1 MDGQSPHRL
10 DPVPRPAGTPP
21 AGAADASGRARGLRR
36 FLRARQGST
45 AVEFGLLALPF
56 LALLCASLENGLVA
70 WQQEILQQAVVDA
83 GRQIYTGQFQTA
95 NQGVT
100 NQATLMSNFKTAL
113 CTRSDGTPRTTIF
126 PCANV
131 RISVTQASSF
141 SSAAPVSPTA
151 TNGSGNSDWNAN
163 FGSYT
168 CAGASAIMIVQAAVD
183 IPVFF
188 TFLGSQTATLPN
200 RRRVL
205 QAATVFKVEPYTA
218 GSVCS

>member
-1 MDGQSPHRL
+1 MFKIRR
-10 DPVPRPAGTPP
+10 VGTS
-21 AGAADASGRARGLRR
+21 ALTRFTGSCQGA
-36 FLRARQGST
+36 T
-45 AVEFGLLALPF
+45 AVEFGLVALPF
-56 LALLCASLENGLVA
+56 FALLCGILENGLVA
-70 WQQEILQQAVVDA
+70 WQQEILQQAVIDA
-83 GRQIYTGQFQTA
+83 GRQVYTGKFQTA

-100 NQATLMSNFKTAL
+100 NQTTLMNNFKTAV

-126 PCANV
+126 PCSNI

-141 SSAAPVSPTA
+141 SSATPVSPTA
-151 TNGSGNSDWNAN
+151 TNANGSSDWNAS

-168 CAGASAIMIVQAAVD
+168 CAGASAIMIIQAAVD

-188 TFLGSQTATLPN
+188 TFLGSQTVTLPN

-205 QAATVFKVEPYTA
+205 QAATVFKVEPYTS